1 MCLCYAPVLCA
12 CACAPV
18 RVRLCL
24 CVHVCS
30 KPRTLIGVP
39 ALTMACSVAPCNA
52 AGLPTPRIG
61 HVMGILGSN
70 GTGKSTAVGIL

>member
-1 MCLCYAPVLCA
+1 MRLCYAPV
-12 CACAPV
+12 PV
-18 RVRLCL
+18 HVRLCV
-24 CVHVCS
+24 CVCENVCS
-30 KPRTLIGVP
+30 KLRTLIGMP